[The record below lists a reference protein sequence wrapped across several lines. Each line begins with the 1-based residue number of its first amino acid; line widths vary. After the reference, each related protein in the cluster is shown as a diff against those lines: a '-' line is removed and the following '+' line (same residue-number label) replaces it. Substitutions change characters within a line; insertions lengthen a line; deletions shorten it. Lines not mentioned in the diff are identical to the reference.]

1 MEDREMCPERQL
13 TRVSVKDNF
22 TGLVGY
28 SLSSNYSGVEVYV
41 VIHEP

>member
-22 TGLVGY
+22 TGL
-28 SLSSNYSGVEVYV
+28 EDTAFQ
-41 VIHEP
+41 VIIAE